1 MTERYNV
8 SLPESLEQLSTP
20 QLDAML
26 HAELHKE
33 QPDDHA
39 VRLILKVLKAREAD
53 FPVQKNAQ
61 LEQAWK
67 TYTKKTEAHS
77 NPRSHLSKIAAVL
90 ALCCLLLFMLPQKA
104 SADNLF
110 HRMVSWTEN
119 FFRLL
124 DRDASPQEYVFRT
137 THPGLQ
143 QLYDTVTEL
152 GVTTPVVPM
161 WLDEAYEL
169 ISCKVTA
176 TPVATKVL
184 AFFNN
189 GNSEIAFELNIYSQT
204 LPRDF
209 QKNNPDAQKYEFN
222 NIIHYMFQN
231 QTLWSVVWTNENLE
245 CALSIDSSE
254 DDVYRMIDSIY
265 IAEE

>member
-8 SLPESLEQLSTP
+8 SLIESLEQLSTP

-110 HRMVSWTEN
+110 HRMVSWTES

-124 DRDASPQEYVFRT
+124 DREASPQEYVFRT

-161 WLDEAYEL
+161 WLDEAYLLEHCQVF
-169 ISCKVTA
+169 STPTTSKVFA
-176 TPVATKVL
+176 H
-184 AFFNN
+184 FFN
-189 GNSEIAFELNIYSQT
+189 GEDEIVFELNVYSDT
-204 LPRDF
+204 VPRDF

-222 NIIHYMFQN
+222 GTIHYVFQN
-231 QTLWSVVWTNENLE
+231 RGIWTVVWEGEFLE
-245 CALSIDSSE
+245 CSVAMNSSE